1 MDLKKTLFLCI
12 ICSAS
17 TSVSAQQNRARA
29 YFKACLYFKDQW
41 SQFHE
46 ELAHL
51 PSHPLNLNSAL
62 NKKVPKFQPCRYEKK
77 KLVCVYLTNFS
88 DCCCLKGMKILRFFT
103 LFTEV
108 LYAIAGY
115 SIKKEFTIS
124 YNSLYFSKT
133 SF

>member
-1 MDLKKTLFLCI
+1 MLCIFENTRNFFFNMDLKKTLFLCI

-51 PSHPLNLNSAL
+51 PSHPLNLNSAV

-88 DCCCLKGMKILRFFT
+88 DCFCPKGMKILRFFT
-103 LFTEV
+103 LFPEV
-108 LYAIAGY
+108 RYCRVHIP
-115 SIKKEFTIS
+115 
-124 YNSLYFSKT
+124 
-133 SF
+133 

>member
-51 PSHPLNLNSAL
+51 PSHPLNLNSAV

-77 KLVCVYLTNFS
+77 KVGLCLFYNFS
-88 DCCCLKGMKILRFFT
+88 DCCCPKGMKILRFSQFP
-103 LFTEV
+103 
-108 LYAIAGY
+108 
-115 SIKKEFTIS
+115 
-124 YNSLYFSKT
+124 
-133 SF
+133 

>member
-51 PSHPLNLNSAL
+51 PSHPLNLNSAV

-77 KLVCVYLTNFS
+77 KVGL
-88 DCCCLKGMKILRFFT
+88 CLFDK
-103 LFTEV
+103 LFRLLLPSRHENIEV
-108 LYAIAGY
+108 
-115 SIKKEFTIS
+115 FHT
-124 YNSLYFSKT
+124 FP
-133 SF
+133 